1 MPALDTR
8 TVLLLCLV
16 ELPILLALLWVLR
29 KLLRTQV
36 PNDQVLFV
44 MRRNKEV
51 PYMPGASYWRRPKDR
66 VARTLLISEQN
77 YRAVVPHIVVGSG
90 LPVDVTLR
98 FSASLAVDHEEHQE
112 RLFDDTK
119 RHETVVSVLRPHL
132 QRLVEKIL
140 RSPTAP
146 MPSGLGMGAFLH
158 PLFGETLPGILKSLH
173 FHARQDLK
181 RHGIL
186 LGDQTLN
193 LESLTLA
200 SGIVKAY
207 HDLERSRYEEV
218 QRFQFVK
225 RVEVI
230 SPGVSEQALVQLYH
244 AAHGPSGP
252 LHAVLSTGVIPADRL
267 VADRNA
273 DVALFGEPESPQA
286 SLSSLAP
293 KQDYP
298 LTVED
303 MRLLKDL
310 GA

>member
-1 MPALDTR
+1 MPALDAR
-8 TVLLLCLV
+8 IVLILCLV
-16 ELPILLALLWVLR
+16 ELPVLLALLWVLR

-51 PYMPGASYWRRPKDR
+51 SYMPGASYWRRPKDR
-66 VARTLLISEQN
+66 VVRTLLISVQD

-90 LPVDVTLR
+90 LSVDVTLR
-98 FSASLAVDHEEHQE
+98 FSASLAVDHEEHRE
-112 RLFDDTK
+112 RLLDDTN

-132 QRLVEKIL
+132 QRLVEKTL

-181 RHGIL
+181 RYGIL
-186 LGDQTLN
+186 LGDQTLK

-200 SGIVKAY
+200 SEIVKAY
-207 HDLERSRYEEV
+207 HDLERGRYEEV
-218 QRFQFVK
+218 ERFRFVK
-225 RVEVI
+225 RIEDT

-244 AAHGPSGP
+244 AVHGASGP
-252 LHAVLSTGVIPADRL
+252 LHTVLSTGVIPADML

-273 DVALFGEPESPQA
+273 GVALFREPDSAQA

-298 LTVED
+298 LTAEA
-303 MRLLKDL
+303 MATLKEL
-310 GA
+310 SQ